1 MSTEP
6 VLHLD
11 VARASAEYATLAA
24 TVRPLR
30 LRYATKA
37 NPHPALL
44 AALAAAGAAF
54 AVTTRP
60 ELEALLALGV
70 AGGRIACVTP
80 GPPASLLRRCHA
92 AGVRRLA
99 VDSAWELRKTAA
111 LAPGAEVLIAL
122 RCPPAGRL
130 RYPVAPLGVALDGLD
145 ALLGAAR
152 GLPVEVAG
160 VAVHVGSQCERL
172 TPWRAAVAL
181 AGAAWQRLLAAG

>member
-70 AGGRIACVTP
+70 AGGAS
-80 GPPASLLRRCHA
+80 PA
-92 AGVRRLA
+92 
-99 VDSAWELRKTAA
+99 
-111 LAPGAEVLIAL
+111 
-122 RCPPAGRL
+122 
-130 RYPVAPLGVALDGLD
+130 
-145 ALLGAAR
+145 
-152 GLPVEVAG
+152 
-160 VAVHVGSQCERL
+160 
-172 TPWRAAVAL
+172 
-181 AGAAWQRLLAAG
+181 